1 MKNSVLLIDTR
12 TQVSSSCSESITLLA
27 SLIYSHSLI
36 VFRCKFFD
44 SIKKLGK
51 TQQRQFVRQTFCH
64 LGLYKPL
71 GNHLPHGIQCTHG
84 RSSPWSRRSGHTVE
98 QYFVCLGWHLKSAN
112 YTVWKFQ
119 NFAITQ
125 ISREMN
131 FGDFTSAKS
140 AILTHLEALNFD
152 IYEIWHFLKAEIY
165 QINKIWGV

>member
-71 GNHLPHGIQCTHG
+71 GNHLPLEIQCTHD
-84 RSSPWSRRSGHTVE
+84 RFSPKSRRFGHTVE
-98 QYFVCLGWHLKSAN
+98 QYFVCLGWHLK
-112 YTVWKFQ
+112 VLILQ
-119 NFAITQ
+119 NIAIST
-125 ISREMN
+125 I
-131 FGDFTSAKS
+131 F
-140 AILTHLEALNFD
+140 
-152 IYEIWHFLKAEIY
+152 
-165 QINKIWGV
+165 